1 MESHTKLGAGG
12 SKGVYE
18 LDDEVT
24 KIPYD
29 CSLARVGPDIL
40 NANIDM
46 YEDVGIPYAETHI
59 DDLPDNF
66 SSDEDLRDFAF
77 YQDKAD
83 RTPDDLETDAEID
96 RWLGEIVNMAEDAL
110 EHGYYLDIM
119 DINNFGEFN
128 GEIRM
133 LDVADSASIRDADN
147 FGTNSFDY
155 RQLAEETARTTGIPR
170 ERALLYIHRHSNH
183 SNWPDDDSYW

>member
-18 LDDEVT
+18 LDDEVA

-96 RWLGEIVNMAEDAL
+96 RWLQIQAEAAAYVDDAPDAAGE
-110 EHGYYLDIM
+110 
-119 DINNFGEFN
+119 
-128 GEIRM
+128 
-133 LDVADSASIRDADN
+133 ADE
-147 FGTNSFDY
+147 G
-155 RQLAEETARTTGIPR
+155 AR
-170 ERALLYIHRHSNH
+170 
-183 SNWPDDDSYW
+183 